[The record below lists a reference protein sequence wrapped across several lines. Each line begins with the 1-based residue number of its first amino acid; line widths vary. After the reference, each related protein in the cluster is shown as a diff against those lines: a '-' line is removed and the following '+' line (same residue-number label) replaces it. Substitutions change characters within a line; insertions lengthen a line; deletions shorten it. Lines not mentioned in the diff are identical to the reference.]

1 MSRHGGTDS
10 FEGTGMGTVHELA
23 GGRSAV
29 RPSPVFLGIV
39 GLTVLCGVAAWRQG
53 FYFDDKLS
61 QVAVFGFV
69 LAGWVLSLCLHEFG
83 HAYLAYRSGDHGVA
97 TKGYLTLNPLKYG
110 DVTLSFLLPVLFIL
124 MGGIGLP
131 GGAVW
136 IDRGRISG
144 RLRHSLISAAGP
156 LANLAFAVALAVA
169 VTNLRSPEHLVF
181 WSALAFLTFLQVTA
195 ALLNLLPVPG
205 LDGFGIVEPYLPRR
219 WVAKADEVGGY
230 AFLILLVVLWIPP
243 VNELFFDA
251 VFHVTGLLG
260 VQTEAISD
268 GLTWFRAAIGM

>member
-1 MSRHGGTDS
+1 
-10 FEGTGMGTVHELA
+10 MGTVHELT
-23 GGRSAV
+23 GGRSVV

-39 GLTVLCGVAAWRQG
+39 GLTVLCGVAAWRQE
-53 FYFDDKLS
+53 FYFDEKFS
-61 QVAVFGFV
+61 QFAVFGLV
-69 LAGWVLSLCLHEFG
+69 LAGWILSLCLHEFG
-83 HAYLAYRSGDHGVA
+83 HAYLAYRSGDHGAA
-97 TKGYLTLNPLKYG
+97 TRGYLTLNPLKYG

-136 IDRGRISG
+136 IDRGRIPG

-156 LANLAFAVALAVA
+156 LANLAFAIVLAVA
-169 VTNLRSPEHLVF
+169 VTNLRSPDHLVF

-195 ALLNLLPVPG
+195 ALLNLLPIPG

-219 WVAKADEVGGY
+219 WAAKANEVGGY
-230 AFLILLVVLWIPP
+230 AFLILLAVLWIPP
-243 VNELFFDA
+243 VNGLFFD
-251 VFHVTGLLG
+251 VVLHVTDLLG

-268 GLTWFRAAIGM
+268 GLRWFRAAIGM